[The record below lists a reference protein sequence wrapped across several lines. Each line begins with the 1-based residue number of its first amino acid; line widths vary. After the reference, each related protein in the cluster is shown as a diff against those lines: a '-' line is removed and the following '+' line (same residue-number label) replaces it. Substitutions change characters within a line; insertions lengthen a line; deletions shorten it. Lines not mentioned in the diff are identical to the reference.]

1 MALKVGIGQYWHAS
15 SFIHRLDPR
24 TKLVCA
30 LVVMLSVFFV
40 TTPVQLVAT
49 FLFAGVLCA
58 AAKFPVRQLVRSI
71 WPFVA
76 MLGML
81 ALINLLLVRGGTTL
95 VSWGVFRIT
104 SEGVRV
110 AVLYSLRMVLAL
122 VTAAVLLA
130 TTTQT
135 QLTDA
140 LDAGLGKL
148 SRFGVPGHE
157 LAMVFSLMLRFI
169 PTLAD
174 EVRAILDA
182 QTMRGGGLSEG
193 GPVRRLHSLVPVMVA
208 LLASALRHADGIAR
222 ALDARC
228 YEPGRPRTHWHPLA
242 LTWRDPVAG
251 ACLVVWCTLLIA
263 LPQLISLFLS
273 AGVTSFNLVVEFLD
287 LRTLGI
293 EIAVVCTFGL

>member
-1 MALKVGIGQYWHAS
+1 MALKLGIGQFWHAD
-15 SFIHRLDPR
+15 SFMHKLDPR
-24 TKLVCA
+24 TKLICT

-49 FLFAGVLCA
+49 FVCAAVLCA
-58 AAKFPVRQLVRSI
+58 ATRFPLRQLVRSI

-76 MLGML
+76 MLSML
-81 ALINLLLVRGGTTL
+81 ALINLLLVRGGCVL
-95 VSWGVFRIT
+95 LSWGIIQIT

-110 AVLYSLRMVLAL
+110 ATLYSLRMILAL
-122 VTAAVLLA
+122 VSAAVLLA
-130 TTTQT
+130 STTQT
-135 QLTDA
+135 QLTCG

-148 SRFGVPGHE
+148 SRFGIPGHE

-182 QTMRGGGLSEG
+182 QTMRGGGLTKGS
-193 GPVRRLHSLVPVMVA
+193 PARRMRSLVPIMVA

-228 YEPGRPRTHWHPLA
+228 FEPGRPRTQWHPLT
-242 LTWRDPVAG
+242 LSWRDAAAG
-251 ACLVVWCTLLIA
+251 AFVVAWCALLIA
-263 LPQLISLFLS
+263 LPQFTSLFLS
-273 AGVTSFNLVVEFLD
+273 AFL
-287 LRTLGI
+287 
-293 EIAVVCTFGL
+293 

>member
-58 AAKFPVRQLVRSI
+58 AAKFPARQLVRSI

-148 SRFGVPGHE
+148 SRCGVPGHE

-193 GPVRRLHSLVPVMVA
+193 GPARRLHSLVPVMVA

-251 ACLVVWCTLLIA
+251 VCLVVWCTLLIA
-263 LPQLISLFLS
+263 LP
-273 AGVTSFNLVVEFLD
+273 
-287 LRTLGI
+287 
-293 EIAVVCTFGL
+293 